1 MAPPTTIAIAS
12 TTAAS
17 AHSADPAAAATQFF
31 SNYTKLQT
39 RVPMAVWYAARA
51 AVMALT
57 LALAGLL
64 IFKPELGLKL
74 FWGLAIP
81 LVPALLVIAPGLWRQ
96 VCPMATM
103 NQLPRLAGFGRALDL
118 PPALKA
124 SAFGIA
130 VAFFVGAVALRVP
143 LLNHS
148 GVLVGVGVLT
158 VLALAFAGGSVFKGR
173 SGWCGTF
180 CPLAPLQR
188 TYGQAPLIVVKNGYC
203 NPCVGCQKSCYDFN
217 PRAAVFSDVYDD
229 DPRHAAQR
237 RLFMALLPG
246 LVLGYFLQGQAPAY
260 GEPWH
265 TLVLLGACCASAGL
279 YMIVVAF
286 VPATP
291 ASPYRV
297 ALLFGALA
305 LSAFYGFAG
314 PSAVRTLAGLLD
326 TEAGPLLL
334 QSSQAMG
341 IVLALLLAASG
352 LHAER
357 RFKATQ
363 RSSARA
369 AGEGQRTATAFGGG
383 TALKDRLAH
392 HEAAEVTDRSSGIT
406 FQIAPDATLLEAIEA
421 AGLKINFGCRAGVC
435 GADAVAVC
443 EGHSQLSPPGD
454 DELATLRRMGLE
466 GRARLACM
474 CTVNGAGQ
482 GPVLIDRDPHAAHS
496 AHSAPAAKVVPI
508 HTLPQIDRA
517 LNVALRRVVIVG
529 NGVAGMGVAQA
540 LRQASPS
547 VKIDIVGNEPQAFYN
562 RMGIGRLIYDSEG
575 MQALKLVADDWA
587 ARQDIQ
593 VWPNTVAARIDRAAR
608 TLVLAN
614 QTKDG
619 QSEGESLPY
628 DKLVLA
634 TGARSTPPDAQFMSH
649 PNAFVL
655 RSADDARALRDYVRR
670 RQAQRALVVGGGV
683 LGVEAAD
690 ALHKL
695 GLKVTLLQRA
705 NRLMNA
711 QLDEQGAAKLAAYLE
726 SLGIQV
732 VTQATVTRYEGQP
745 QLQAA
750 WLSHGPRVRADV
762 FVAALGIQAN
772 TYLAEQAG
780 LALGDNGIRVD
791 RHMQTSD
798 PDIYA
803 VGDVADLKGTP
814 RGLWPI
820 GAAHAGTAV
829 ASLLGE
835 PLPYATPRTVLQ
847 LKCEGIDLRSQG
859 DTVAREGDEDFHA
872 REGDEAWWR
881 LVVRSGQLAGGL
893 YVGPPGTAKAFTKL
907 LQQPVDLGPLRADLR
922 AGRLDALK
930 QLGRG

>member
-1 MAPPTTIAIAS
+1 MARPAVIPIV
-12 TTAAS
+12 
-17 AHSADPAAAATQFF
+17 SADADADADAAAAAGAAATQFF
-31 SNYTKLQT
+31 SNYTQLKT
-39 RVPMAVWYAARA
+39 RVPMAVWYAARLL
-51 AVMALT
+51 VMAAT
-57 LALAGLL
+57 VGLAVLL
-64 IFKPELGLKL
+64 IVQPELGLKL

-81 LVPALLVIAPGLWRQ
+81 VVPALLVVAPGLWRQ

-103 NQLPRLAGFGRALDL
+103 NQLPRLGGFSRALDL

-124 SAFGIA
+124 AAFGIA
-130 VAFFVGAVALRVP
+130 VALFVTAVALRVP

-148 GVLVGVGVLT
+148 GAVVGIGVIAVLV
-158 VLALAFAGGSVFKGR
+158 LAFAGGLVLKGR

-180 CPLAPLQR
+180 CPLAPIQR

-246 LVLGYFLQGQAPAY
+246 LVLGYFLQGPAPAW

-265 TLVLLGACCASAGL
+265 ALVLLGSCCASAGL

-291 ASPYRV
+291 ANPYRV
-297 ALLFGALA
+297 ALAFGVLA
-305 LSAFYGFAG
+305 LSAFYWFAG
-314 PSAVRTLAGLLD
+314 PIVVRTVASLLG
-326 TEAGPLLL
+326 TEPAAALL
-334 QSSQAMG
+334 QAAPFTG
-341 IVLALLLAASG
+341 IVLAAVLAASG

-357 RFKATQ
+357 RWQATQ
-363 RSSARA
+363 RASQRA
-369 AGEGQRTATAFGGG
+369 DSGRVTTQVGGG
-383 TALKDRLAH
+383 TALKDRLAQH
-392 HEAAEVTDRSSGIT
+392 DAAEVTDRASGIA
-406 FQIAPDATLLEAIEA
+406 FQVAPDATLLEGIEA

-435 GADAVAVC
+435 GADPVAIC
-443 EGHSQLSPPGD
+443 EGHDHLSPPGD
-454 DELATLRRMGLE
+454 DELATLRRLGLE

-474 CTVNGAGQ
+474 CTVK
-482 GPVLIDRDPHAAHS
+482 GPVLIDRDPH
-496 AHSAPAAKVVPI
+496 SAPAPKVVAVARA
-508 HTLPQIDRA
+508 PQVDRA
-517 LNVALRRVVIVG
+517 LNAVLRRVVIVG
-529 NGVAGMGVAQA
+529 NGVAGMGVAEA
-540 LRQASPS
+540 LRRCSPS
-547 VKIDIVGNEPQAFYN
+547 VKIDIVANEPHPFYN

-575 MQALKLVADDWA
+575 MDALRLVPDDWA
-587 ARQDIQ
+587 GKQDIA
-593 VWPNTVAARIDRAAR
+593 VWPGMVAARIDRRQRRLHLMDPRTRGAPPDAAQG
-608 TLVLAN
+608 LL
-614 QTKDG
+614 
-619 QSEGESLPY
+619 Y

-634 TGARSTPPDAQFMSH
+634 TGARSTPPDASFLNR

-655 RSADDARALRDYVRR
+655 RSADDARAIRDYVHRR
-670 RQAQRALVVGGGV
+670 GAKRAVVVGGGV

-695 GLKVTLLQRA
+695 GLRVTLLQRA
-705 NRLMNA
+705 DRLMNA
-711 QLDEQGAAKLAAYLE
+711 QLDEQGAARLQAYLE
-726 SLGIQV
+726 SIGIQV
-732 VTQATVTRYEGQP
+732 VCGVSVTKYEGQP

-750 WLSHGPRVRADV
+750 WLSHGPRVRADL

-791 RHMQTSD
+791 RHMQTDD

-820 GAAHAGTAV
+820 GTAHAATAV
-829 ASLLGE
+829 EAMLGA
-835 PLPYATPRTVLQ
+835 PVPYATPRIVLQ

-859 DTVAREGDEDFHA
+859 EVVAKEGDEDFHA

-881 LVVRSGQLAGGL
+881 LVVRHGQLVGGL
-893 YVGPPGTAKAFTKL
+893 YVGPPGSAKAFTKL
-907 LQQPVDLGPLRADLR
+907 LQQPVDIAPIRAELR
-922 AGRLDALK
+922 AGQLDALK
-930 QLGRG
+930 TLARG